1 MMSTSQI
8 STGVKMM
15 TGNCDMVRELLKRVR
30 KCRYMVDAC
39 IKDLEQARRDAYT
52 LKAVRIGDKVQNNH
66 QSDLAQVVEKIE
78 RYEVKLQKNIDELI
92 GLKLDAMAIIR
103 QEPDLCAR
111 AILYRRY
118 ILAESWDII
127 LKEMGYSRSRASN
140 IMKSAINRLEI
151 AEYKRT

>member
-1 MMSTSQI
+1 
-8 STGVKMM
+8 
-15 TGNCDMVRELLKRVR
+15 MVRDLLKRVR

-39 IKDLEQARRDAYT
+39 IKDLEQARRDAYV

-78 RYEVKLQKNIDELI
+78 RYEDKLQKNIDELI
-92 GLKLDAMAIIR
+92 GLKLDATAIIR

-140 IMKSAINRLEI
+140 IMKSAINRLEM
-151 AEYKRT
+151 AEYKQI

>member
-1 MMSTSQI
+1 
-8 STGVKMM
+8 
-15 TGNCDMVRELLKRVR
+15 MVRDLLKRVR

-78 RYEVKLQKNIDELI
+78 RYEEKPQKNIDELI
-92 GLKLDAMAIIR
+92 GLKLDATAIIR

-140 IMKSAINRLEI
+140 IMKSAINRLEM
-151 AEYKRT
+151 AEYKQI

>member
-1 MMSTSQI
+1 
-8 STGVKMM
+8 
-15 TGNCDMVRELLKRVR
+15 MVRDLLKRVR

-78 RYEVKLQKNIDELI
+78 RYEEKLQNNIDELI
-92 GLKLDAMAIIR
+92 GLKLDATAIIR

-111 AILYRRY
+111 AILYRRC
-118 ILAESWDII
+118 ILAESWDTITS
-127 LKEMGYSRSRASN
+127 EMGYSRSQASN
-140 IMKSAINRLEI
+140 IMESAINHLETL
-151 AEYKRT
+151 EYKQT

>member
-1 MMSTSQI
+1 
-8 STGVKMM
+8 
-15 TGNCDMVRELLKRVR
+15 MVRDLLKRVR

-52 LKAVRIGDKVQNNH
+52 LKAVWIGDKVQNNH

-78 RYEVKLQKNIDELI
+78 RYEEKLQKNIDELI
-92 GLKLDAMAIIR
+92 GLKLDATAIIR

-118 ILAESWDII
+118 ILAESWETITS
-127 LKEMGYSRSRASN
+127 EMGYSRSQASN
-140 IMKSAINRLEI
+140 IMESATNHLETV
-151 AEYKRT
+151 EYKQT

>member
-1 MMSTSQI
+1 
-8 STGVKMM
+8 
-15 TGNCDMVRELLKRVR
+15 
-30 KCRYMVDAC
+30 MVDAC

-78 RYEVKLQKNIDELI
+78 RYEDKLQKNIDELI
-92 GLKLDAMAIIR
+92 GLKLDATAIIR

-127 LKEMGYSRSRASN
+127 SREMGYSRSQASN
-140 IMKSAINRLEI
+140 IMESAINRLEM
-151 AEYKRT
+151 AEYK

>member
-1 MMSTSQI
+1 
-8 STGVKMM
+8 
-15 TGNCDMVRELLKRVR
+15 MVRELLARVK

-78 RYEVKLQKNIDELI
+78 RYEEKLQKSLDELI
-92 GLKLDAMAIIR
+92 GLKLEATAIIR
-103 QEPDLCAR
+103 NEPDFCAQ

-118 ILAESWDII
+118 LLAESWDTIS
-127 LKEMGYSRSRASN
+127 KEMGYSRSQASN
-140 IMKSAINRLEI
+140 IMESAIIRLEMTD
-151 AEYKRT
+151 YKQTYDKIGHHQTK

>member
-1 MMSTSQI
+1 
-8 STGVKMM
+8 
-15 TGNCDMVRELLKRVR
+15 MVRELLTRVR

-78 RYEVKLQKNIDELI
+78 RYEEKLQKSLDELI
-92 GLKLDAMAIIR
+92 GLKLEATAIIR
-103 QEPDLCAR
+103 NEPDFCAR

-118 ILAESWDII
+118 ILAESWNVISQ
-127 LKEMGYSRSRASN
+127 EAGYSRSQATH
-140 IMKSAINRLEI
+140 IMEMSIKRLENM
-151 AEYKRT
+151 KL

>member
-1 MMSTSQI
+1 
-8 STGVKMM
+8 
-15 TGNCDMVRELLKRVR
+15 MVRDLLKRVR

-39 IKDLEQARRDAYT
+39 IKDLEQARRDAYA

-78 RYEVKLQKNIDELI
+78 RYEEKLQNNIDELI
-92 GLKLDAMAIIR
+92 GLKLDATAIIR

-118 ILAESWDII
+118 LLAESWGTIT
-127 LKEMGYSRSRASN
+127 KEMGYSRSRASK
-140 IMKSAINRLEI
+140 IMDSAIVHLETL
-151 AEYKRT
+151 EYKQT

>member
-1 MMSTSQI
+1 
-8 STGVKMM
+8 
-15 TGNCDMVRELLKRVR
+15 MVRDLLKRVR

-78 RYEVKLQKNIDELI
+78 RYEDKLQKNIDELI
-92 GLKLDAMAIIR
+92 GLKLDAIAIIR

-118 ILAESWDII
+118 ILAESWDTIS
-127 LKEMGYSRSRASN
+127 KETGYSVRQSTRAVA
-140 IMKSAINRLEI
+140 MAINHLEFI
-151 AEYKRT
+151 